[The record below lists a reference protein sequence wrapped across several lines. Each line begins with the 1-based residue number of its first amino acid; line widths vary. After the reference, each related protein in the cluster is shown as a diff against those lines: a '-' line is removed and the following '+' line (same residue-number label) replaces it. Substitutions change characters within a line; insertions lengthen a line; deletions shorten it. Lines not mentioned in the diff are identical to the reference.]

1 MDFLV
6 HFLKK
11 KLLKKLRM
19 QLKLNSNFYFINKP
33 KTWTSQDLCTKFKKI
48 YNLDKV
54 GHSGTL
60 DPNAEGAMLIATNKY
75 TKLFDYISNKEKT
88 YVVKSLFGY
97 DSETLD
103 IDSEF
108 KKIHNINLNQ
118 IKEEFSEAVNN
129 KLGESFQIPP
139 KYSAIKVKGKRLYK
153 YAREGREIDIPKR
166 KINVKEIEILSLNK
180 EKAEIKVKVSEGTY
194 IRSLISYQDGDN
206 FSESVSTSPVLI
218 ITDQGD
224 ASFEIHGTNTIGQT
238 LSIRETSPDP
248 DGTGTLSYSWQL
260 SDDGINN
267 WSELGTDATYT
278 ISADEEGKYIRS
290 VISYQDGDNFSESVS
305 TSTLQFPK
313 ANADPSIENKGI
325 I

>member
-1 MDFLV
+1 
-6 HFLKK
+6 
-11 KLLKKLRM
+11 M

-48 YNLDKV
+48 YNFDKV

-75 TKLFDYISNKEKT
+75 TKLFEYISNKDKT

-108 KKIHNINLNQ
+108 NKIDNINLNQ

-153 YAREGREIDIPKR
+153 YAREGKEIDIPKR
-166 KINVKEIEILSLNK
+166 KINVKEIEILSLNN

-194 IRSLISYQDGDN
+194 IRSLISDIAKDINTFGIV
-206 FSESVSTSPVLI
+206 SELKRIS
-218 ITDQGD
+218 
-224 ASFEIHGTNTIGQT
+224 IGNLDINHSSYINDIKKLDPKT
-238 LSIRETSPDP
+238 TPDP
-248 DGTGTLSYSWQL
+248 LSQNEIIDLPILKVNKNDLINIKNGELMKNDLFKTKETYILEYDGYVV
-260 SDDGINN
+260 
-267 WSELGTDATYT
+267 ATYVPFN
-278 ISADEEGKYIRS
+278 EKYFKPDK
-290 VISYQDGDNFSESVS
+290 VI
-305 TSTLQFPK
+305 
-313 ANADPSIENKGI
+313 I
-325 I
+325 

>member
-1 MDFLV
+1 
-6 HFLKK
+6 
-11 KLLKKLRM
+11 M

-48 YNLDKV
+48 YNFDKV

-75 TKLFDYISNKEKT
+75 TKLFEYISNKDKT

-118 IKEEFSEAVNN
+118 IKEEFIEAVNN

-194 IRSLISYQDGDN
+194 IRSLISDIAKDINTFGIV
-206 FSESVSTSPVLI
+206 SELKRISIGNLDINHSSYINDIKKLDPK
-218 ITDQGD
+218 
-224 ASFEIHGTNTIGQT
+224 TI
-238 LSIRETSPDP
+238 PDP
-248 DGTGTLSYSWQL
+248 LSQNEIIDLPILKVNKNDLINIKNGELMKNDLFKTKETYILEYDGYVV
-260 SDDGINN
+260 
-267 WSELGTDATYT
+267 ATYVPFN
-278 ISADEEGKYIRS
+278 EKYFKPDK
-290 VISYQDGDNFSESVS
+290 VI
-305 TSTLQFPK
+305 
-313 ANADPSIENKGI
+313 I
-325 I
+325 

>member
-1 MDFLV
+1 
-6 HFLKK
+6 
-11 KLLKKLRM
+11 M

-75 TKLFDYISNKEKT
+75 TKLFEYISNKDKT

-108 KKIHNINLNQ
+108 NKIDNINLNQ
-118 IKEEFSEAVNN
+118 IKEEFSESVNN

-153 YAREGREIDIPKR
+153 YAREGKEIDIPKR
-166 KINVKEIEILSLNK
+166 KINVKEIEILSLNN

-194 IRSLISYQDGDN
+194 IRTLISDIAKDINTFGIV
-206 FSESVSTSPVLI
+206 SELKRIS
-218 ITDQGD
+218 
-224 ASFEIHGTNTIGQT
+224 IGNLDINHSSYINDIKKLDPKT
-238 LSIRETSPDP
+238 TPDP
-248 DGTGTLSYSWQL
+248 LSQNEIIDLPILKVNKNDLINIKNGELMKNDLFKTKETYILEYDGYVV
-260 SDDGINN
+260 
-267 WSELGTDATYT
+267 ATYVPFN
-278 ISADEEGKYIRS
+278 EKYFKPDK
-290 VISYQDGDNFSESVS
+290 VI
-305 TSTLQFPK
+305 
-313 ANADPSIENKGI
+313 I
-325 I
+325 

>member
-1 MDFLV
+1 
-6 HFLKK
+6 
-11 KLLKKLRM
+11 M

-48 YNLDKV
+48 YNFDKV

-88 YVVKSLFGY
+88 YIVKSLFGY

-166 KINVKEIEILSLNK
+166 KINVKEIEILSLNN

-194 IRSLISYQDGDN
+194 IRSLISDIAKDINTFGIV
-206 FSESVSTSPVLI
+206 SELKRIS
-218 ITDQGD
+218 
-224 ASFEIHGTNTIGQT
+224 IGNLDINHSSYINDIKKLDPKT
-238 LSIRETSPDP
+238 TPDP
-248 DGTGTLSYSWQL
+248 LSQNEIIDLPILKVNKNDLINIKNGELMKNDLFKTKETYILEYDGYVV
-260 SDDGINN
+260 
-267 WSELGTDATYT
+267 ATYVPFN
-278 ISADEEGKYIRS
+278 EKYFKPDK
-290 VISYQDGDNFSESVS
+290 VI
-305 TSTLQFPK
+305 
-313 ANADPSIENKGI
+313 I
-325 I
+325 

>member
-1 MDFLV
+1 
-6 HFLKK
+6 
-11 KLLKKLRM
+11 M

-33 KTWTSQDLCTKFKKI
+33 KTWTSQDLCTNFKKI

-75 TKLFDYISNKEKT
+75 TKLFEYISNKDKT

-108 KKIHNINLNQ
+108 NKIDNINLNQ

-153 YAREGREIDIPKR
+153 YAREGKEIDIPKR
-166 KINVKEIEILSLNK
+166 KINVKEIEILSLNN

-194 IRSLISYQDGDN
+194 IRTLISDIAKDINTFGIV
-206 FSESVSTSPVLI
+206 SELKRIS
-218 ITDQGD
+218 
-224 ASFEIHGTNTIGQT
+224 IGNLDINHSSYINDIKKLDPKT
-238 LSIRETSPDP
+238 TPDP
-248 DGTGTLSYSWQL
+248 LSQNEIIDLPILKVNKNDLINIKNGELMKNDLFKTKETYILEYDGYVV
-260 SDDGINN
+260 
-267 WSELGTDATYT
+267 ATYVPFN
-278 ISADEEGKYIRS
+278 EKYFKPDK
-290 VISYQDGDNFSESVS
+290 VI
-305 TSTLQFPK
+305 
-313 ANADPSIENKGI
+313 I
-325 I
+325 

>member
-1 MDFLV
+1 
-6 HFLKK
+6 
-11 KLLKKLRM
+11 M

-48 YNLDKV
+48 YNFDKV

-166 KINVKEIEILSLNK
+166 KINVKEIEILSLNN

-194 IRSLISYQDGDN
+194 IRTLISDIAKD
-206 FSESVSTSPVLI
+206 I
-218 ITDQGD
+218 
-224 ASFEIHGTNTIGQT
+224 NTF
-238 LSIRETSPDP
+238 
-248 DGTGTLSYSWQL
+248 
-260 SDDGINN
+260 GIV
-267 WSELGTDATYT
+267 SELKRISIGNLDINHSSYINDIKKLDPKTTPNPLSQNEIIDLPILKVNENDLINIKNGELMNNDLFKTKETYILEYDGNVVATYVPFN
-278 ISADEEGKYIRS
+278 EKYFKPDK
-290 VISYQDGDNFSESVS
+290 VI
-305 TSTLQFPK
+305 
-313 ANADPSIENKGI
+313 I
-325 I
+325 

>member
-1 MDFLV
+1 
-6 HFLKK
+6 
-11 KLLKKLRM
+11 M

-75 TKLFDYISNKEKT
+75 TKLFEYISNKDKT

-108 KKIHNINLNQ
+108 NKIDNINLNQ

-153 YAREGREIDIPKR
+153 YAREGKEIDIPKR
-166 KINVKEIEILSLNK
+166 KINVKEIEILSLNN

-194 IRSLISYQDGDN
+194 IRTLISDIAKD
-206 FSESVSTSPVLI
+206 I
-218 ITDQGD
+218 
-224 ASFEIHGTNTIGQT
+224 NTF
-238 LSIRETSPDP
+238 
-248 DGTGTLSYSWQL
+248 
-260 SDDGINN
+260 GIV
-267 WSELGTDATYT
+267 SELKRISIGNLDINHSSYINDIKKLDPKTTPEPLSQNEIIDLPILKVNKNDLINIKNGELMKNDLFKTKETYILEYDGYVVATYVPFN
-278 ISADEEGKYIRS
+278 EKYFKPDK
-290 VISYQDGDNFSESVS
+290 VI
-305 TSTLQFPK
+305 
-313 ANADPSIENKGI
+313 I
-325 I
+325 

>member
-1 MDFLV
+1 
-6 HFLKK
+6 
-11 KLLKKLRM
+11 M

-75 TKLFDYISNKEKT
+75 TKLFEYISNKDKT

-108 KKIHNINLNQ
+108 NKIDNINLNQ

-153 YAREGREIDIPKR
+153 YAREGKEIDIPKR
-166 KINVKEIEILSLNK
+166 KINVKEIEILSLNN

-194 IRSLISYQDGDN
+194 IRTLISDIAKDINTFGIV
-206 FSESVSTSPVLI
+206 SELKRISIGNLDINHSSYINDIKKLDPK
-218 ITDQGD
+218 
-224 ASFEIHGTNTIGQT
+224 NT
-238 LSIRETSPDP
+238 PDP
-248 DGTGTLSYSWQL
+248 LSQNEIIDLPILKVNKNDLINIKNGELMKNDLFKTKETYILEYDGYVV
-260 SDDGINN
+260 
-267 WSELGTDATYT
+267 ATYVPFN
-278 ISADEEGKYIRS
+278 EKYFKPDK
-290 VISYQDGDNFSESVS
+290 VI
-305 TSTLQFPK
+305 
-313 ANADPSIENKGI
+313 I
-325 I
+325 

>member
-1 MDFLV
+1 
-6 HFLKK
+6 
-11 KLLKKLRM
+11 M

-75 TKLFDYISNKEKT
+75 TKLFEYISNKDKT

-108 KKIHNINLNQ
+108 NKIDNINLNQ

-153 YAREGREIDIPKR
+153 YAREGKEIDIPKR
-166 KINVKEIEILSLNK
+166 KINVKEIEILSLNN

-194 IRSLISYQDGDN
+194 IRTLISDIAKDINTFGIV
-206 FSESVSTSPVLI
+206 SELKRIS
-218 ITDQGD
+218 
-224 ASFEIHGTNTIGQT
+224 IGNLDINHSSYINDIKKLDPKT
-238 LSIRETSPDP
+238 TPDP
-248 DGTGTLSYSWQL
+248 LSQNEIIDLPILKVNKNDLINIKNGELMKNDLFKTKETYILEYDGYVV
-260 SDDGINN
+260 
-267 WSELGTDATYT
+267 ATYVPFN
-278 ISADEEGKYIRS
+278 EKYFKPDK
-290 VISYQDGDNFSESVS
+290 VI
-305 TSTLQFPK
+305 L
-313 ANADPSIENKGI
+313 
-325 I
+325 

>member
-1 MDFLV
+1 
-6 HFLKK
+6 
-11 KLLKKLRM
+11 M

-75 TKLFDYISNKEKT
+75 TKLFEYISNKDKT

-108 KKIHNINLNQ
+108 NKIDNINLNQ

-153 YAREGREIDIPKR
+153 YAREGKEIDIPKR
-166 KINVKEIEILSLNK
+166 KINVKEIEILSLNN

-194 IRSLISYQDGDN
+194 IRTLISDIAKD
-206 FSESVSTSPVLI
+206 I
-218 ITDQGD
+218 
-224 ASFEIHGTNTIGQT
+224 NTF
-238 LSIRETSPDP
+238 
-248 DGTGTLSYSWQL
+248 
-260 SDDGINN
+260 GIV
-267 WSELGTDATYT
+267 SELKRISIGNLDINHSSYINDIKKLDPKTTPNPLSQNEIIDLPILKVNKNDLINIKNGELMKNDLFKTKETYILEYDGYVVATYVPFN
-278 ISADEEGKYIRS
+278 EKYFKPDK
-290 VISYQDGDNFSESVS
+290 VI
-305 TSTLQFPK
+305 L
-313 ANADPSIENKGI
+313 
-325 I
+325 

>member
-1 MDFLV
+1 
-6 HFLKK
+6 
-11 KLLKKLRM
+11 M

-75 TKLFDYISNKEKT
+75 TKLFEYISNKDKT

-108 KKIHNINLNQ
+108 NKIDNINLNQ

-153 YAREGREIDIPKR
+153 YAREGKEIDIPKR
-166 KINVKEIEILSLNK
+166 KINVKEIEILSLNN

-194 IRSLISYQDGDN
+194 IRTLISDIAKDINTFGIV
-206 FSESVSTSPVLI
+206 SELKRIS
-218 ITDQGD
+218 
-224 ASFEIHGTNTIGQT
+224 IGNLDINHSSYINDIKKLDPKT
-238 LSIRETSPDP
+238 TPDP
-248 DGTGTLSYSWQL
+248 LSQNEIIDLPILKVNKNDLINIKNGELMKNNLFKTKETYILEYDGYVV
-260 SDDGINN
+260 
-267 WSELGTDATYT
+267 ATYVPFN
-278 ISADEEGKYIRS
+278 EKYFKPDK
-290 VISYQDGDNFSESVS
+290 VI
-305 TSTLQFPK
+305 
-313 ANADPSIENKGI
+313 I
-325 I
+325 

>member
-1 MDFLV
+1 
-6 HFLKK
+6 
-11 KLLKKLRM
+11 M

-75 TKLFDYISNKEKT
+75 TKLFEYISNKDKT

-194 IRSLISYQDGDN
+194 IRSLISDIAKDINTFGIV
-206 FSESVSTSPVLI
+206 SELKRIS
-218 ITDQGD
+218 
-224 ASFEIHGTNTIGQT
+224 IGNLDINHSSYINDIKKLDPKT
-238 LSIRETSPDP
+238 TPDP
-248 DGTGTLSYSWQL
+248 LSQNEIIDLPILKVNKNDLINIKNGELMKNDLFKTKETYILEYDGYVV
-260 SDDGINN
+260 
-267 WSELGTDATYT
+267 ATYVPFN
-278 ISADEEGKYIRS
+278 EKYFKPDK
-290 VISYQDGDNFSESVS
+290 VI
-305 TSTLQFPK
+305 
-313 ANADPSIENKGI
+313 I
-325 I
+325 

>member
-1 MDFLV
+1 
-6 HFLKK
+6 
-11 KLLKKLRM
+11 M

-75 TKLFDYISNKEKT
+75 TKLFEYISNKDKT

-108 KKIHNINLNQ
+108 NKIDNINLNQ

-153 YAREGREIDIPKR
+153 YAREGKEIDIPKR

-194 IRSLISYQDGDN
+194 IRSLISDIAKDINTFGIV
-206 FSESVSTSPVLI
+206 SELKRIS
-218 ITDQGD
+218 
-224 ASFEIHGTNTIGQT
+224 IGNLDINHSSYINDIKKLDPKT
-238 LSIRETSPDP
+238 TPDP
-248 DGTGTLSYSWQL
+248 LSQNEIIDLPILKVNKNDLINIKNGELMKNDLFKTKETYILEYDGYVV
-260 SDDGINN
+260 
-267 WSELGTDATYT
+267 ATYVPFN
-278 ISADEEGKYIRS
+278 EKYFKPDK
-290 VISYQDGDNFSESVS
+290 VI
-305 TSTLQFPK
+305 
-313 ANADPSIENKGI
+313 I
-325 I
+325 

>member
-1 MDFLV
+1 
-6 HFLKK
+6 
-11 KLLKKLRM
+11 M

-75 TKLFDYISNKEKT
+75 TKLFEYISNKDKT

-108 KKIHNINLNQ
+108 NKIDNINLNQ

-153 YAREGREIDIPKR
+153 YAREGKEIDIPKR
-166 KINVKEIEILSLNK
+166 KINVKEIEILSLNN

-194 IRSLISYQDGDN
+194 IRTLISDIAKDINTFGIV
-206 FSESVSTSPVLI
+206 SELKRIS
-218 ITDQGD
+218 
-224 ASFEIHGTNTIGQT
+224 IGNLDINHSSYINDIKKLDPKT
-238 LSIRETSPDP
+238 TPDP
-248 DGTGTLSYSWQL
+248 LSQNEIIDLPILKVNKNDLINIKNGELMKNDLFKTKETYILEYDGYVV
-260 SDDGINN
+260 
-267 WSELGTDATYT
+267 ATYVPFN
-278 ISADEEGKYIRS
+278 EKYFKPDK
-290 VISYQDGDNFSESVS
+290 VIIWK
-305 TSTLQFPK
+305 LIK
-313 ANADPSIENKGI
+313 ILKKMKW
-325 I
+325 

>member
-1 MDFLV
+1 
-6 HFLKK
+6 
-11 KLLKKLRM
+11 M

-48 YNLDKV
+48 YNFDKV

-88 YVVKSLFGY
+88 YIVKSLFGY

-103 IDSEF
+103 IDSEY
-108 KKIHNINLNQ
+108 KKIHNINLNR

-129 KLGESFQIPP
+129 KIGESFQIPP

-194 IRSLISYQDGDN
+194 IRSLISDIAKD
-206 FSESVSTSPVLI
+206 I
-218 ITDQGD
+218 
-224 ASFEIHGTNTIGQT
+224 NTF
-238 LSIRETSPDP
+238 
-248 DGTGTLSYSWQL
+248 
-260 SDDGINN
+260 GIV
-267 WSELGTDATYT
+267 SELKRISIGNIDINHTSYINDIKKLDPKTTPNPLSQNEIIDLPILKVNENDLINIKNGELMNNDLFKTKETYILEYDGNVVATYVPFN
-278 ISADEEGKYIRS
+278 EKYFKPDK
-290 VISYQDGDNFSESVS
+290 VI
-305 TSTLQFPK
+305 
-313 ANADPSIENKGI
+313 I
-325 I
+325 

>member
-1 MDFLV
+1 
-6 HFLKK
+6 
-11 KLLKKLRM
+11 M

-48 YNLDKV
+48 YNFDKV

-88 YVVKSLFGY
+88 YVVKSLFGN

-194 IRSLISYQDGDN
+194 IRSLISDIAKD
-206 FSESVSTSPVLI
+206 I
-218 ITDQGD
+218 
-224 ASFEIHGTNTIGQT
+224 NTF
-238 LSIRETSPDP
+238 
-248 DGTGTLSYSWQL
+248 
-260 SDDGINN
+260 GIV
-267 WSELGTDATYT
+267 SELKRISIGNIDINHISYINDIKKLDPKTTPNPLSQNEIIELPILKVNENDLINIKNGELMNNDLFKTKETYILEYDGNVVATYVPFN
-278 ISADEEGKYIRS
+278 EKYFKPDK
-290 VISYQDGDNFSESVS
+290 VI
-305 TSTLQFPK
+305 
-313 ANADPSIENKGI
+313 I
-325 I
+325 

>member
-1 MDFLV
+1 
-6 HFLKK
+6 
-11 KLLKKLRM
+11 M

-75 TKLFDYISNKEKT
+75 TKLFEYISNKDKT

-108 KKIHNINLNQ
+108 NKIDNINLNQ

-153 YAREGREIDIPKR
+153 YAREGKEIDIPKR
-166 KINVKEIEILSLNK
+166 KINVKEIEILSLNN

-194 IRSLISYQDGDN
+194 IRTLISDIAKDINTFGIV
-206 FSESVSTSPVLI
+206 SELKRIS
-218 ITDQGD
+218 
-224 ASFEIHGTNTIGQT
+224 IGNLDINHSSYINDIKKLDPKT
-238 LSIRETSPDP
+238 TPDP
-248 DGTGTLSYSWQL
+248 LSQNEIIDLPILKVNKNDLINIKNGELMKNDLFKTKETYILEYDGY
-260 SDDGINN
+260 IV
-267 WSELGTDATYT
+267 ATYVPFN
-278 ISADEEGKYIRS
+278 EKYFKPDK
-290 VISYQDGDNFSESVS
+290 VI
-305 TSTLQFPK
+305 
-313 ANADPSIENKGI
+313 I
-325 I
+325 

>member
-1 MDFLV
+1 
-6 HFLKK
+6 
-11 KLLKKLRM
+11 M

-75 TKLFDYISNKEKT
+75 TKLFEYISNKDKT

-108 KKIHNINLNQ
+108 NKIDNINLNQ

-153 YAREGREIDIPKR
+153 YAREGKEIDIPKR
-166 KINVKEIEILSLNK
+166 KINVKEIEILSLNN

-194 IRSLISYQDGDN
+194 IRTLISDIAKDINTFGIV
-206 FSESVSTSPVLI
+206 SELKRIS
-218 ITDQGD
+218 
-224 ASFEIHGTNTIGQT
+224 IGNLDINHSSYINDIKKLDPQAT
-238 LSIRETSPDP
+238 PDP
-248 DGTGTLSYSWQL
+248 LSQNEIIDLPILKVNKNDLINIKNGELMKNDLFKTKETYILEYDGYVV
-260 SDDGINN
+260 
-267 WSELGTDATYT
+267 ATYVPFN
-278 ISADEEGKYIRS
+278 EKYFKPDK
-290 VISYQDGDNFSESVS
+290 VI
-305 TSTLQFPK
+305 
-313 ANADPSIENKGI
+313 I
-325 I
+325 